1 MADTTTRRVI
11 AVEEHFVTE
20 RYWSETDNLAV
31 APGEKPEQAFVRN
44 FLQNPRMRLRLS
56 DITTR
61 LAEMDAAGVDLS
73 VLSLNPPGV
82 QIYADAARATS
93 LARDMNDTLA
103 ELIRQ
108 HPGRFAGL
116 GAVAPQDPV
125 AAASEV
131 IRVIGTFGFGG
142 ILIGSHT
149 HGRYLDEPEME
160 PLLAALEQEDATLYL
175 HPRSPSP
182 QMLAPFKDYG
192 MVAALWG
199 FQAEVGTHAIRLI
212 LSGALDRH
220 PNLKIVLGHLGE
232 GLPFWL
238 WRLDNIYEKTYG
250 WAGDLLGMVKLEL
263 KPSEYVLRNFTF
275 TTSGMYDQDVFNY
288 TLRKVGAQRL
298 MFAVDYPY
306 EDTHVAT
313 EFLEKTDLT
322 NEQRALVSHAN
333 AERLFHIPNAAVHD

>member
-1 MADTTTRRVI
+1 MTSTTRQRVI

-20 RYWSETDNLAV
+20 RYWNQTENLAV
-31 APGEKPEQAFVRN
+31 APGEEIEQQFVLN
-44 FLQNPRMRLRLS
+44 FVQNPRMRPRLS
-56 DITTR
+56 DIPTR

-103 ELIRQ
+103 ELIRRY
-108 HPGRFAGL
+108 PGRFAGL
-116 GAVAPQDPV
+116 GAVAPQDPE
-125 AAASEV
+125 AAATEV
-131 IRVIGTFGFGG
+131 SRVIGKLGFGG
-142 ILIGSHT
+142 VLIGSHT
-149 HGRYLDEPEME
+149 HGHYLDEPDME
-160 PLLAALEQEDATLYL
+160 PLLAALEHENATLYL

-182 QMLAPFKDYG
+182 QMLAPFTDYG

-212 LSGALDRH
+212 MSGVLDRH

-238 WRLDNIYEKTYG
+238 WRLDNIYEKTLG

-263 KPSEYVLRNFTF
+263 KPSEYVLRNFTL
-275 TTSGMYDQDVFNY
+275 TTSGMCDQDVFAY
-288 TLRKVGAQRL
+288 TLRKVGAERL

-306 EDTHVAT
+306 EDSHVAT
-313 EFLEKTDLT
+313 EFLDAADLT
-322 NEQRALVSHAN
+322 AEQRALVSHAN
-333 AERLFHIPNAAVHD
+333 AERLFRIPNTDPRE